1 MLANNVGSFLQVRWD
16 DVEAR
21 HNRVSPWEIEP
32 SGSLSSSSSLM
43 APGPKRTRIG
53 LPSAKP
59 DVPVP
64 SRFSALQACNR
75 LSFPSPSNI
84 IDWSSCSSNRW
95 D

>member
-21 HNRVSPWEIEP
+21 HNRVSPWEIEA

-59 DVPVP
+59 DMPVA
-64 SRFSALQACNR
+64 SRFFCIRSLTKCRFLLHAT
-75 LSFPSPSNI
+75 
-84 IDWSSCSSNRW
+84 
-95 D
+95 